1 MYHLTEQTG
10 RRVLITGANSG
21 LGKEAALR
29 FAAAG
34 AEVVMAVRSLA
45 KGEAAKAEIACGIPN
60 ARLNV
65 IELDVSS
72 IAGVRACARRLID
85 ENRPIDLL
93 VNNAGVMAP
102 PTRTTTGE
110 GFELQFAT
118 NFLGP
123 FALTNLLLPLLVRGK
138 SPRVVTMTSSA
149 AHFAAIDWDDLQS
162 EKRYSP
168 YRAYGQSKLAD
179 ILMGVELGRLAT
191 RRGWPVVSAL
201 AHPGVT
207 RTNLQTVGP
216 NLGTGKSGIPL
227 SIRFVPLMSV
237 ERGVE
242 SLLMAATDRD
252 VVQGAYY
259 GPRWLIMGNA
269 KLIRIPKSMRD
280 PDLARMWQVGETLTG
295 VPASDL

>member
-1 MYHLTEQTG
+1 MYQLSEQSG

-21 LGKEAALR
+21 LGKEAASR
-29 FAAAG
+29 FASAG
-34 AEVVMAVRSLA
+34 ADVVMAVRSLS
-45 KGEAAKAEIACGIPN
+45 KGEAAKAEIIAAVPQ
-60 ARLNV
+60 ARLDIV
-65 IELDVSS
+65 QLDLSN
-72 IAGVRACARRLID
+72 IANVRACATRLLQGD
-85 ENRPIDLL
+85 RPIDLL

-102 PTRTTTGE
+102 PKRTVTEE

-123 FALTNLLLPLLVRGK
+123 FALTNFLLPLLLRGT

-168 YRAYGQSKLAD
+168 FRSYGQSKLAD
-179 ILMGVELGRLAT
+179 MLMAVELGRRAA
-191 RRGWPVVSAL
+191 REGWPLVSTL

-216 NLGTGKSGIPL
+216 NMGSGKTSIPL

-242 SLLMAATDRD
+242 SLLLAADD
-252 VVQGAYY
+252 PDAVQGAYY
-259 GPRWLIMGNA
+259 GPRWFITGKA
-269 KLIRIPKSMRD
+269 HRIRLPKAMRES
-280 PDLARMWQVGETLTG
+280 DLARLWKVGETLIG
-295 VPASDL
+295 AV